1 MNFEEML
8 NSQDGAA
15 THREQLPFGVF
26 YKKLIGRKYRNVLE
40 LKPELAD
47 SMVFCE
53 ALKNEQRITS
63 AMTNRQ
69 QLHYELHEDSG
80 GVYELEIEQ
89 GSFQSFAQLIANT
102 PSVVA
107 KPGYIDSVIKSL
119 LDVMELLHEQE
130 IYHLCFAPQNIFVR
144 KGDNSPVLLCHG
156 SSFSKLNNL
165 TVLFEDFKDFVAPEV
180 FDEREMSP
188 QSDIYSLGKF
198 IEWLYQHGDM
208 PFEYS
213 KVVAKATRLDP
224 SERYDSVSAMRSAIT
239 AKRNMRHSLMSVAAA
254 VFVVVVCVALYFDMM
269 PETSEVEFVEGVATE
284 EPEDPFERG
293 FDETTELGVW
303 DVEPDDTLTPAERKK
318 IEDYNNKAEEIF
330 RKQFAKKADK
340 ILSKV
345 YNKER
350 MSESEKNFMAS
361 SSAMQGELEKAMS
374 DLAGQAGLPEDKA
387 GRIATEVLDQL
398 TAQKQKELDK
408 KNGTI
413 TTSPSEE

>member
-47 SMVFCE
+47 SEVFCE

-89 GSFQSFAQLIANT
+89 GSFQSFAQLIDNS

-107 KPGYIDSVIKSL
+107 RPGYVDSVIKSL
-119 LDVMELLHEQE
+119 LDVMELLHEQGV
-130 IYHLCFAPQNIFVR
+130 YHLCFAPQNIFAR

-165 TVLFEDFKDFVAPEV
+165 TVLFEDFREFVAPEV
-180 FDEREMSP
+180 FEEREMSA
-188 QSDIYSLGKF
+188 QSDFYSLGKF

-213 KVVAKATRLDP
+213 KVVAKATQLNPAD
-224 SERYDSVSAMRSAIT
+224 RYDSVGAMRSAIN
-239 AKRNMRHSLMSVAAA
+239 AKRNMRRSLMSAAAA
-254 VFVVVVCVALYFDMM
+254 VFVVVLCVFFYFEMM
-269 PETSEVEFVEGVATE
+269 PEATEVEFVEGVAPE
-284 EPEDPFERG
+284 EQEDPFEKG

-303 DVEPDDTLTPAERKK
+303 DVEPDDTLTPTERKK
-318 IEDYNNKAEEIF
+318 IEEYNNKAEEIF

-350 MSESEKNFMAS
+350 MSDTEKNFMAS

-387 GRIATEVLDQL
+387 GRIATEILDQL
-398 TAQKQKELDK
+398 IVQKQKDLEK
-408 KNGTI
+408 KNGSI

>member
-47 SMVFCE
+47 SEVFCE

-89 GSFQSFAQLIANT
+89 GSFQSFAQLIDNS

-107 KPGYIDSVIKSL
+107 RPGYVDSVIKSL
-119 LDVMELLHEQE
+119 LDVIELLHEQG
-130 IYHLCFAPQNIFVR
+130 IYHLCFAPQNIFAR

-165 TVLFEDFKDFVAPEV
+165 TVLFEDFREFVAPEV
-180 FDEREMSP
+180 FEEREMSA
-188 QSDIYSLGKF
+188 QSDFYSLGKF

-213 KVVAKATRLDP
+213 KVVAKATQLNPAD
-224 SERYDSVSAMRSAIT
+224 RYDSVGAMRSAIN
-239 AKRNMRHSLMSVAAA
+239 AKRNMRRSLMSAAAA
-254 VFVVVVCVALYFDMM
+254 VFVVVLCVFFYFEMM
-269 PETSEVEFVEGVATE
+269 PEATEVEFVEGVAPE
-284 EPEDPFERG
+284 EQEDPFEKG

-303 DVEPDDTLTPAERKK
+303 DVEPDDTLTPTERKK
-318 IEDYNNKAEEIF
+318 IEEYNNKAEEIF

-350 MSESEKNFMAS
+350 MSDTEKNFMAS

-387 GRIATEVLDQL
+387 GRIATEILDQL
-398 TAQKQKELDK
+398 IVQKQKDLEK
-408 KNGTI
+408 KNGSI

>member
-47 SMVFCE
+47 SEVFCE

-89 GSFQSFAQLIANT
+89 GSFQSFAQLIDNS

-107 KPGYIDSVIKSL
+107 RPGYVDSVIKSL
-119 LDVMELLHEQE
+119 LDVMELLHEQG
-130 IYHLCFAPQNIFVR
+130 IYHLCFAPQNIFAR

-165 TVLFEDFKDFVAPEV
+165 TVLFEDFREFVAPEV
-180 FDEREMSP
+180 FEEREMSA
-188 QSDIYSLGKF
+188 QSDLYSLGKF

-213 KVVAKATRLDP
+213 KVVAKATQLNPAD
-224 SERYDSVSAMRSAIT
+224 RYDSVGAMRSAIN
-239 AKRNMRHSLMSVAAA
+239 AKRNMRRSLMSAAAA
-254 VFVVVVCVALYFDMM
+254 VFVVVLCVFFYFEMM
-269 PETSEVEFVEGVATE
+269 PEATEVEFVEGVAPE
-284 EPEDPFERG
+284 EQEDPFEKG

-303 DVEPDDTLTPAERKK
+303 DVEPDDTLTPTERKK
-318 IEDYNNKAEEIF
+318 IEEYNNKAEEIF

-350 MSESEKNFMAS
+350 MSDTEKNFMAS

-387 GRIATEVLDQL
+387 GRIATEILDQL
-398 TAQKQKELDK
+398 IVQKQKDLEK
-408 KNGTI
+408 KNGSI

>member
-47 SMVFCE
+47 SEVFCE

-89 GSFQSFAQLIANT
+89 GSFQSFAQLIDNS

-107 KPGYIDSVIKSL
+107 RPGYVDSVIKSL
-119 LDVMELLHEQE
+119 LDVMELLHEQG
-130 IYHLCFAPQNIFVR
+130 IYHLCFAPQNIFAR

-165 TVLFEDFKDFVAPEV
+165 TVLFEDFREFVAPEV
-180 FDEREMSP
+180 FEEREMSA
-188 QSDIYSLGKF
+188 QSDFYSLGKF

-213 KVVAKATRLDP
+213 KVVAKATQLNPAD
-224 SERYDSVSAMRSAIT
+224 RYDSVGAMRSAIN
-239 AKRNMRHSLMSVAAA
+239 AKRNMRRSLMSAAAA
-254 VFVVVVCVALYFDMM
+254 VFVVVLCVFFYFEMM
-269 PETSEVEFVEGVATE
+269 PEATEVEFVEGVAPE
-284 EPEDPFERG
+284 EQEDPFEKG

-303 DVEPDDTLTPAERKK
+303 DVEPDDTLTPTERKK
-318 IEDYNNKAEEIF
+318 IEEYNNKAEEIF

-350 MSESEKNFMAS
+350 MSDTEKNFMAS

-387 GRIATEVLDQL
+387 GRIATEILDQL
-398 TAQKQKELDK
+398 IVQKQKDLEK
-408 KNGTI
+408 KNGSI

>member
-47 SMVFCE
+47 SEVFCE
-53 ALKNEQRITS
+53 ALKNEQHITS

-89 GSFQSFAQLIANT
+89 GSFQSFAQLIDNS

-107 KPGYIDSVIKSL
+107 RPGYVDSVIKSL
-119 LDVMELLHEQE
+119 LDVMELLHEQG
-130 IYHLCFAPQNIFVR
+130 IYHLCFAPQNIFAR

-165 TVLFEDFKDFVAPEV
+165 TVLFEDFREFVAPEV
-180 FDEREMSP
+180 FEEREMSA
-188 QSDIYSLGKF
+188 QSDFYSLGKF

-213 KVVAKATRLDP
+213 KVVAKATQLNPAD
-224 SERYDSVSAMRSAIT
+224 RYDSVGAMRSAIN
-239 AKRNMRHSLMSVAAA
+239 AKRNMRRSLMSAAAA
-254 VFVVVVCVALYFDMM
+254 VFVVVLCVFFYFEMM
-269 PETSEVEFVEGVATE
+269 PEATEVEFVEGVAPE
-284 EPEDPFERG
+284 EQEDPFEKG

-303 DVEPDDTLTPAERKK
+303 DVEPDDTLTPTERKK
-318 IEDYNNKAEEIF
+318 IEEYNNKAEEIF

-350 MSESEKNFMAS
+350 MSDTEKNFMAS

-387 GRIATEVLDQL
+387 GRIATEILDQL
-398 TAQKQKELDK
+398 IVQKQKDLEK
-408 KNGTI
+408 KNGSI